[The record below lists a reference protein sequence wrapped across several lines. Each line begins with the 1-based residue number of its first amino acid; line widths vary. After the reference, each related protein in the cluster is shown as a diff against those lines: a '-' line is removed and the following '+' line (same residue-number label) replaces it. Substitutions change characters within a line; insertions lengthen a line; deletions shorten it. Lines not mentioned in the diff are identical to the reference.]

1 MYIHFNAMRSMG
13 KKAVSLIMMLTLGL
27 TNAWGETET
36 KTEGFQT
43 ASTGSY
49 NISTIR
55 NLNTTESDCN
65 IGWEIYYGN
74 IISNASAIN
83 GKSCLIRWYKN
94 EASKFG
100 HARTTTPIKGLTNI
114 TFKAKNTANIISMYV
129 SYSTDGTKWTTW
141 SNGALSS
148 NGNDWTPFTNQVSI
162 FLSTTPY
169 YFSYDI
175 PNSSPNTD
183 YYIRIMLS
191 KTSASSKDEDLII
204 DDVVFT
210 YTKSG
215 EATIA
220 DGETMSI
227 DEPTEMESLT
237 IEAGGTIGGEAEL
250 TVKDLTIK
258 SALGSASGSGD
269 SNGKCAEITN
279 PHITATGDVF
289 FELELTPDAQ
299 ASYGWYAFS
308 VPFEVSATDG
318 VYFQDS
324 KLALE
329 TGYTIMA
336 YHGDIRAQGQYA
348 WKKHSGVLQPGV
360 LYIISVGDTDYK
372 TLRFKKQA
380 EAALYNDVVNGSSQ
394 MTTQEFPSAIHPDHA
409 GWNGLGN
416 PYLGKSHI
424 SSLDLQF
431 LDHEANA
438 FKLRSSD
445 DVKMMMGS
453 AFFYQSDGS
462 AITVTRDDI
471 GSIALAPARA
481 LSAMEQKTYVVRLM
495 NEAGEEEDRLFLR
508 AGEEDSDSYEIGRD
522 VAKMSMG
529 DARCAQIW
537 VPAYGTQLCAAAFP
551 LVNGQATY
559 PLTFRAPA
567 AGRYSIA
574 MQAASEADVFLTH
587 EGKIICNLNESPYE
601 IELAQGTTKGYGL
614 LLQAKMPTGVETI
627 DNSQFTIHNCQKVII
642 DDHVYILRDGRM
654 YDVTGRMK

>member
-13 KKAVSLIMMLTLGL
+13 KKAVSLILMLTLGL

-36 KTEGFQT
+36 KTEGFET

-49 NISTIR
+49 GRTVYK
-55 NLNTTESDCN
+55 NTYQSDCE
-65 IGWEIYYGN
+65 IGWKIFYGN
-74 IISNASAIN
+74 VSTTKAITDS
-83 GKSCLIRWYKN
+83 KSCLVQYYKAGSTN
-94 EASKFG
+94 RGYAQ
-100 HARTTTPIKGLTNI
+100 TTTPLKGLTNVAFNALV
-114 TFKAKNTANIISMYV
+114 TDVNIRMNV
-129 SYSTDGTKWTTW
+129 WYSTDTIKWHLLAT
-141 SNGALSS
+141 GEA
-148 NGNDWTPFTNQVSI
+148 
-162 FLSTTPY
+162 FLSKDYTFN
-169 YFSYDI
+169 FSYDI
-175 PNSSPNTD
+175 PFSSPTTD
-183 YYIRIMLS
+183 YYIKIGIANG
-191 KTSASSKDEDLII
+191 TKDGTYLII

-237 IEAGGTIGGEAEL
+237 IEAGGTIGGEATL

-258 SALGSASGSGD
+258 SALGSVSGSGD
-269 SNGKCAEITN
+269 SNGKSCEITN

-324 KLALE
+324 QLALE

-380 EAALYNDVVNGSSQ
+380 EAALYNDVVNASSQ
-394 MTTQEFPSAIHPDHA
+394 MTTQEFPSTNPDHA

-424 SSLDLQF
+424 NSLDLQF

-438 FKLRSSD
+438 FKLRASD
-445 DVKMMMGS
+445 DVKLMMGS
-453 AFFYQSDGS
+453 AFFYQSNGS
-462 AITVTRDDI
+462 TITVTRDNI

-601 IELAQGTTKGYGL
+601 IELAQGTTEGYGL

-642 DDHVYILRDGRM
+642 DGHVYILRDGRM

>member
-27 TNAWGETET
+27 TNAWSETET
-36 KTEGFQT
+36 KTEGFET

-49 NISTIR
+49 GRTVYK
-55 NLNTTESDCN
+55 NTYQSDCE
-65 IGWEIYYGN
+65 IGWKIFYGN
-74 IISNASAIN
+74 VSTTKAITDS
-83 GKSCLIRWYKN
+83 KSCLVQYYYKAGSTN
-94 EASKFG
+94 RG
-100 HARTTTPIKGLTNI
+100 YTQTTTPLKGLTNVAFNALV
-114 TFKAKNTANIISMYV
+114 TDVNIRMNV
-129 SYSTDGTKWTTW
+129 WYSTDTIKWHLLAT
-141 SNGALSS
+141 G
-148 NGNDWTPFTNQVSI
+148 VE
-162 FLSTTPY
+162 FLSKDYTFN
-169 YFSYDI
+169 FSYDI
-175 PNSSPNTD
+175 PFSSPTTD
-183 YYIRIMLS
+183 YYIKIGIANG
-191 KTSASSKDEDLII
+191 TKDGTYLII

-215 EATIA
+215 EAMIA
-220 DGETMSI
+220 DGETMNI

-237 IEAGGTIGGEAEL
+237 IEAGGTIGGEAAL

-289 FELELTPDAQ
+289 LELELTPAEQ

-380 EAALYNDVVNGSSQ
+380 EAALYNDVVNASSQ
-394 MTTQEFPSAIHPDHA
+394 MPTKEFPSTNPDHA

-424 SSLDLQF
+424 GSLDLQF

-438 FKLRSSD
+438 FKLRASD

-453 AFFYQSDGS
+453 AFFYQSNGS
-462 AITVTRDDI
+462 AITVTRDNI

-601 IELAQGTTKGYGL
+601 IELAQGTTEGYGL

-642 DDHVYILRDGRM
+642 DGHVYILRDGRM

>member
-1 MYIHFNAMRSMG
+1 MYIYFNAMRSMG

-27 TNAWGETET
+27 TNAWSETET
-36 KTEGFQT
+36 KTEGFET

-49 NISTIR
+49 DAKSISSDK
-55 NLNTTESDCN
+55 SDCGIEWMLDKCHITSTN
-65 IGWEIYYGN
+65 
-74 IISNASAIN
+74 AIN
-83 GKSCLIRWYKN
+83 GKSCIIRWSSTQPNDIGY
-94 EASKFG
+94 
-100 HARTTTPIKGLTNI
+100 ARTTTPIKGLTNI
-114 TFKAKNTANIISMYV
+114 TFKAKNTSSIIYMYV
-129 SYSTDGTKWTTW
+129 YYSTDGTKWTMW

-148 NGNDWTPFTNQVSI
+148 NGNEWIPFTNVERRS
-162 FLSTTPY
+162 LSTNPY

-183 YYIRIMLS
+183 YYIRIMVVNDGPIS
-191 KTSASSKDEDLII
+191 GNADLII

-220 DGETMSI
+220 DGETMNI

-279 PHITATGDVF
+279 PHITTTGDVF
-289 FELELTPDAQ
+289 FELELTPAEQ

-324 KLALE
+324 KLTLE

-394 MTTQEFPSAIHPDHA
+394 MTTQEFPSAIHSDHA

-438 FKLRSSD
+438 FKLRASD

-614 LLQAKMPTGVETI
+614 LLQAKMPTGMETI

-642 DDHVYILRDGRM
+642 DGHVYILRDGRM
-654 YDVTGRMK
+654 YDVTGR

>member
-1 MYIHFNAMRSMG
+1 M
-13 KKAVSLIMMLTLGL
+13 
-27 TNAWGETET
+27 
-36 KTEGFQT
+36 
-43 ASTGSY
+43 
-49 NISTIR
+49 
-55 NLNTTESDCN
+55 
-65 IGWEIYYGN
+65 
-74 IISNASAIN
+74 
-83 GKSCLIRWYKN
+83 
-94 EASKFG
+94 
-100 HARTTTPIKGLTNI
+100 
-114 TFKAKNTANIISMYV
+114 
-129 SYSTDGTKWTTW
+129 
-141 SNGALSS
+141 
-148 NGNDWTPFTNQVSI
+148 
-162 FLSTTPY
+162 
-169 YFSYDI
+169 
-175 PNSSPNTD
+175 
-183 YYIRIMLS
+183 
-191 KTSASSKDEDLII
+191 
-204 DDVVFT
+204 
-210 YTKSG
+210 
-215 EATIA
+215 
-220 DGETMSI
+220 
-227 DEPTEMESLT
+227 
-237 IEAGGTIGGEAEL
+237 
-250 TVKDLTIK
+250 
-258 SALGSASGSGD
+258 
-269 SNGKCAEITN
+269 
-279 PHITATGDVF
+279 
-289 FELELTPDAQ
+289 
-299 ASYGWYAFS
+299 
-308 VPFEVSATDG
+308 SATDG

-324 KLALE
+324 KLTLE

-394 MTTQEFPSAIHPDHA
+394 MTTQEFPSAIHSDHA

-614 LLQAKMPTGVETI
+614 LLQAKMPTGVDEVQSDKVQCT
-627 DNSQFTIHNCQKVII
+627 KVII
-642 DDHVYILRDGRM
+642 DGHVYILRDGRM
-654 YDVTGRMK
+654 YDLTGRMK

>member
-36 KTEGFQT
+36 KTEGFET

-49 NISTIR
+49 YGSTRIIST
-55 NLNTTESDCN
+55 NQSDCG
-65 IGWEIYYGN
+65 IGWKVFYGN
-74 IISNASAIN
+74 VSTTKAITDS
-83 GKSCLIRWYKN
+83 KSCLMQYYK
-94 EASKFG
+94 ASSTNRG
-100 HARTTTPIKGLTNI
+100 YAQTTTPLKGLTNVAFNALV
-114 TFKAKNTANIISMYV
+114 TDVNIRMNV
-129 SYSTDGTKWTTW
+129 WYSTDTIKWHLLAT
-141 SNGALSS
+141 G
-148 NGNDWTPFTNQVSI
+148 VE
-162 FLSTTPY
+162 FLSKDYTFN
-169 YFSYDI
+169 FSYDI
-175 PNSSPNTD
+175 PSSSPTTD
-183 YYIRIMLS
+183 YYIKIGIS
-191 KTSASSKDEDLII
+191 YGTTHGTYLII

-220 DGETMSI
+220 DGETMKI
-227 DEPTEMESLT
+227 DEHTEMESLT
-237 IEAGGTIGGEAEL
+237 IEAGGTIGGEAAL

-258 SALGSASGSGD
+258 SALGSVSGSGD

-279 PHITATGDVF
+279 PHITTTGDVF
-289 FELELTPDAQ
+289 FELELTPAEQ

-324 KLALE
+324 QLALE

-380 EAALYNDVVNGSSQ
+380 EAALYNDVVNASSQ
-394 MTTQEFPSAIHPDHA
+394 MTTQEFPSTNSDHA

-424 SSLDLQF
+424 GSLDLQF

-438 FKLRSSD
+438 FKLRASD
-445 DVKMMMGS
+445 DVKLMMGS
-453 AFFYQSDGS
+453 AFFYQSNGS
-462 AITVTRDDI
+462 AITVTRDNI
-471 GSIALAPARA
+471 GSIALAPARV

-574 MQAASEADVFLTH
+574 MQVASEADVFLTH

-601 IELAQGTTKGYGL
+601 IELAQGTTEGYGL

-642 DDHVYILRDGRM
+642 DGHVYILRDGQM

>member
-36 KTEGFQT
+36 KTERFET

-49 NISTIR
+49 DAKSISSDK
-55 NLNTTESDCN
+55 SDCGIEWMLDKCHITSTN
-65 IGWEIYYGN
+65 
-74 IISNASAIN
+74 AIN
-83 GKSCLIRWYKN
+83 GKSCIIRWSSTQSNDIGY
-94 EASKFG
+94 
-100 HARTTTPIKGLTNI
+100 ARTTTPIKGLTNI
-114 TFKAKNTANIISMYV
+114 TFKAKNTSSIIYMNV
-129 SYSTDGTKWTTW
+129 SYSTNGTIWTTW
-141 SNGALSS
+141 SDGALSS
-148 NGNDWTPFTNQVSI
+148 NGNDWIPFTNEVNKMM
-162 FLSTTPY
+162 TTAPN

-183 YYIRIMLS
+183 YYIRIKLS
-191 KTSASSKDEDLII
+191 KGGNISGNADLII

-220 DGETMSI
+220 DGETMNI
-227 DEPTEMESLT
+227 DEHTEMESLT

-258 SALGSASGSGD
+258 SALGSVLGSGD

-289 FELELTPDAQ
+289 FELELTPAEQ

-324 KLALE
+324 QLALE
-329 TGYTIMA
+329 TGYTIMV

-424 SSLDLQF
+424 SSLYLQF

-462 AITVTRDDI
+462 AITVTRDNI

-522 VAKMSMG
+522 VAKMSIG
-529 DARCAQIW
+529 DARCAQLW

-601 IELAQGTTKGYGL
+601 IELAQGTTEGYGL
-614 LLQAKMPTGVETI
+614 LLQAKMPTGVDEVQSDKVQCT
-627 DNSQFTIHNCQKVII
+627 KVII
-642 DDHVYILRDGRM
+642 DGHVYILRDGRM

>member
-13 KKAVSLIMMLTLGL
+13 RKAVSLILMLTLGL
-27 TNAWGETET
+27 TNAWSETET
-36 KTEGFQT
+36 KTEGFET

-49 NISTIR
+49 GRTVYK
-55 NLNTTESDCN
+55 NTYQSDCE
-65 IGWEIYYGN
+65 IGWKIFYGN
-74 IISNASAIN
+74 VSTTKAITDS
-83 GKSCLIRWYKN
+83 KSCLVQYYYKAGSTN
-94 EASKFG
+94 RG
-100 HARTTTPIKGLTNI
+100 YTQTTTPLKGLTNVAFNALV
-114 TFKAKNTANIISMYV
+114 TDVNIRMNV
-129 SYSTDGTKWTTW
+129 WYSTDTIKWHLLAT
-141 SNGALSS
+141 G
-148 NGNDWTPFTNQVSI
+148 VE
-162 FLSTTPY
+162 FLSKDYTFN
-169 YFSYDI
+169 FSYDI
-175 PNSSPNTD
+175 PFSSPTTD
-183 YYIRIMLS
+183 YYIKIGIANG
-191 KTSASSKDEDLII
+191 TKDGTYLII

-215 EATIA
+215 EAMIA
-220 DGETMSI
+220 DGETMNI

-237 IEAGGTIGGEAEL
+237 IEAGGTIGGEAAL

-258 SALGSASGSGD
+258 SALGSVSGSGY
-269 SNGKCAEITN
+269 SNGKSCEITN
-279 PHITATGDVF
+279 PHITTTGDVF
-289 FELELTPDAQ
+289 FELELTPAEQ

-360 LYIISVGDTDYK
+360 LYIISVGDTEYK

-438 FKLRSSD
+438 FKLRASD

-453 AFFYQSDGS
+453 AFFYQSNGS

-574 MQAASEADVFLTH
+574 MQVASEADVFLTH

-601 IELAQGTTKGYGL
+601 IELAQGTTEGYGL

-627 DNSQFTIHNCQKVII
+627 DNSQFTLHNCQKVII
-642 DDHVYILRDGRM
+642 DGHVYILRDGRM

>member
-36 KTEGFQT
+36 KTERFET

-49 NISTIR
+49 YGSTRIIST
-55 NLNTTESDCN
+55 NQSDCG
-65 IGWEIYYGN
+65 IGWKVFYGN
-74 IISNASAIN
+74 VSTTKAITDS
-83 GKSCLIRWYKN
+83 KSCLVQYYKAGSTN
-94 EASKFG
+94 RGYAQ
-100 HARTTTPIKGLTNI
+100 TTTPLKGLTNVAFNALV
-114 TFKAKNTANIISMYV
+114 TDVNIRMNV
-129 SYSTDGTKWTTW
+129 WYSTDTIKWHLLAT
-141 SNGALSS
+141 G
-148 NGNDWTPFTNQVSI
+148 VE
-162 FLSTTPY
+162 FLSKDYTFN
-169 YFSYDI
+169 FSYDI
-175 PNSSPNTD
+175 PFSSPTTD
-183 YYIRIMLS
+183 YYIKIGIANG
-191 KTSASSKDEDLII
+191 TKDGTYLII

-237 IEAGGTIGGEAEL
+237 IEAGGTIGGEATL

-258 SALGSASGSGD
+258 SALGSVSGSGD

-279 PHITATGDVF
+279 PHITTTGDVF
-289 FELELTPDAQ
+289 FELELTPAEQ

-324 KLALE
+324 QLALE

-394 MTTQEFPSAIHPDHA
+394 MTTQEFPSTNPDHA

-424 SSLDLQF
+424 GSLDLQF

-438 FKLRSSD
+438 FKLRASD
-445 DVKMMMGS
+445 DVKLMLGS

-462 AITVTRDDI
+462 AITITRDDI

-567 AGRYSIA
+567 AGRYLIA

-601 IELAQGTTKGYGL
+601 IELAQGTTEGYGL
-614 LLQAKMPTGVETI
+614 LLQAKMPTGVDEVQSDKVQCT
-627 DNSQFTIHNCQKVII
+627 KVII
-642 DDHVYILRDGRM
+642 DGHVYILRDGRM

>member
-49 NISTIR
+49 YGSTRIIST
-55 NLNTTESDCN
+55 NQSDCG
-65 IGWEIYYGN
+65 IGWKVFYGN
-74 IISNASAIN
+74 VSTTKAITDS
-83 GKSCLIRWYKN
+83 KSCLVQYYK
-94 EASKFG
+94 ASSTNRG
-100 HARTTTPIKGLTNI
+100 YAQTTTPLKGLTNVA
-114 TFKAKNTANIISMYV
+114 FKALVTDVNIRMNV
-129 SYSTDGTKWTTW
+129 WYSTDTIQWNTLATG
-141 SNGALSS
+141 
-148 NGNDWTPFTNQVSI
+148 VE
-162 FLSTTPY
+162 FLLKDYTFN
-169 YFSYDI
+169 FSYDI
-175 PNSSPNTD
+175 PSSSPTTD
-183 YYIRIMLS
+183 YFIKIGISYG
-191 KTSASSKDEDLII
+191 KTDGTYLII

-210 YTKSG
+210 YTKSK
-215 EATIA
+215 EETEEETTIA
-220 DGETMSI
+220 DGETMNI

-324 KLALE
+324 QLALE

-394 MTTQEFPSAIHPDHA
+394 MTTQEFPSAIHSDHA

-424 SSLDLQF
+424 SSLYLQF

-438 FKLRSSD
+438 FKLRASD

-522 VAKMSMG
+522 VAKMSIG
-529 DARCAQIW
+529 DARCAQLW

-601 IELAQGTTKGYGL
+601 IELAQGTTEGYGL
-614 LLQAKMPTGVETI
+614 LLQAKMPTGVEEPTS
-627 DNSQFTIHNCQKVII
+627 DSSLKGRATKVII
-642 DDHVYILRDGRM
+642 DGHVYILRDGRM
-654 YDVTGRMK
+654 YDVTGRME

>member
-13 KKAVSLIMMLTLGL
+13 KKAVSLILMLTLGL

-36 KTEGFQT
+36 KTEGFEI

-49 NISTIR
+49 GRTVYK
-55 NLNTTESDCN
+55 NTYQSDCE
-65 IGWEIYYGN
+65 IGWKIFYGN
-74 IISNASAIN
+74 VSTTKAITDS
-83 GKSCLIRWYKN
+83 KSCLMQYYK
-94 EASKFG
+94 ASSTNRG
-100 HARTTTPIKGLTNI
+100 YAQTTTPLKGLTNVA
-114 TFKAKNTANIISMYV
+114 FKALVTDVNIQMYV
-129 SYSTDGTKWTTW
+129 WYSTDTIKWYTLAT
-141 SNGALSS
+141 GEE
-148 NGNDWTPFTNQVSI
+148 F
-162 FLSTTPY
+162 FLKDSTFK
-169 YFSYDI
+169 FSYDI
-175 PNSSPNTD
+175 PSSSPTTD
-183 YYIRIMLS
+183 YFIKIGIRYG
-191 KTSASSKDEDLII
+191 TTHGTYLII

-237 IEAGGTIGGEAEL
+237 IEAGGTIGGEAAL

-258 SALGSASGSGD
+258 SALGSVSGSGY
-269 SNGKCAEITN
+269 SNGKSCEITN
-279 PHITATGDVF
+279 PHITTTGDVF
-289 FELELTPDAQ
+289 FELELTPAEQ

-324 KLALE
+324 QLALE

-380 EAALYNDVVNGSSQ
+380 EAALYNDVVNASSQ
-394 MTTQEFPSAIHPDHA
+394 MTTQEFPSTNPDHA

-424 SSLDLQF
+424 GSLDLQF

-438 FKLRSSD
+438 FKLRASD
-445 DVKMMMGS
+445 DVKLMMGS
-453 AFFYQSDGS
+453 AFFYQSNGS
-462 AITVTRDDI
+462 AITVTRDNI

-522 VAKMSMG
+522 VAKMSIG
-529 DARCAQIW
+529 DARCAQLW

-587 EGKIICNLNESPYE
+587 EGKIICNLSESAYT
-601 IELAQGTTKGYGL
+601 IELAQGTTEGYGL

-627 DNSQFTIHNCQKVII
+627 DNSQFTMHNCQKVII
-642 DDHVYILRDGRM
+642 DGHVYILRNGQM
-654 YDVTGRMK
+654 YDVTGRIK

>member
-36 KTEGFQT
+36 KTEGFET

-49 NISTIR
+49 NRTVYK
-55 NLNTTESDCN
+55 NTNQSDCE
-65 IGWEIYYGN
+65 IGWKIFYGN
-74 IISNASAIN
+74 VSTTNAITDS
-83 GKSCLIRWYKN
+83 KSCLVQYYK
-94 EASKFG
+94 ASSTNKG
-100 HARTTTPIKGLTNI
+100 YAQTTTPIKGLTNVS
-114 TFKAKNTANIISMYV
+114 FKAKITDINIQMSV
-129 SYSTDGTKWTTW
+129 SYSTDTIRWHVIPTDET
-141 SNGALSS
+141 
-148 NGNDWTPFTNQVSI
+148 
-162 FLSTTPY
+162 FLLKDYTHN
-169 YFSYDI
+169 FSYDI
-175 PNSSPNTD
+175 PSSSPTTD
-183 YYIRIMLS
+183 YYIKIS
-191 KTSASSKDEDLII
+191 IVNGTTHGTYLII

-215 EATIA
+215 EPEETGEEATIA
-220 DGETMSI
+220 DGEMMSI
-227 DEPTEMESLT
+227 DEPQEMEKLT
-237 IEAGGTIGGEAEL
+237 IEAGGTIGGEAAL

-258 SALGSASGSGD
+258 SALGTVSGGGNN
-269 SNGKCAEITN
+269 NGKCAEITN

-289 FELELTPDAQ
+289 FELELTPAEQ

-318 VYFQDS
+318 VYFHDS
-324 KLALE
+324 QLALE

-380 EAALYNDVVNGSSQ
+380 EAALYNDVINGSNQ
-394 MTTQEFPSAIHPDHA
+394 MITEAFPSTNPDHA

-438 FKLRSSD
+438 FKLRASD

-453 AFFYQSDGS
+453 AFFYQSNGS
-462 AITVTRDDI
+462 AITITRDDI

-481 LSAMEQKTYVVRLM
+481 SEEQKTYVVRLM
-495 NEAGEEEDRLFLR
+495 NETGEEEDRLFLR
-508 AGEEDSDSYEIGRD
+508 SGEEGKETYAIGRD
-522 VAKMSMG
+522 VAKMSIG
-529 DARCAQIW
+529 DAKCAQMW
-537 VPAYGTQLCAAAFP
+537 VKAYGTQLCAAAFP
-551 LVNGQATY
+551 MENGQASY
-559 PLTFRAPA
+559 PLTLYAPA
-567 AGRYSIA
+567 AGSYSIA
-574 MQAASEADVFLTH
+574 MQEASDTDVFLTKD
-587 EGKIICNLNESPYE
+587 GSLLWNLSESAYT
-601 IELAQGTTKGYGL
+601 IELAQGTTEGYGL

-642 DDHVYILRDGRM
+642 DEHVYILRDGRM
-654 YDVTGRMK
+654 YDVMGRVK

>member
-36 KTEGFQT
+36 KTERFET

-49 NISTIR
+49 DAKSISSDK
-55 NLNTTESDCN
+55 SDCGIEWKLDKCHITSTN
-65 IGWEIYYGN
+65 
-74 IISNASAIN
+74 AIN
-83 GKSCLIRWYKN
+83 GKSCLIRWYKDDDN
-94 EASKFG
+94 TFG
-100 HARTTTPIKGLTNI
+100 YAKTTIPIKGLTNI
-114 TFKAKNTANIISMYV
+114 TFKAKNTSSIIYMNV
-129 SYSTDGTKWTTW
+129 SYSTNGKIWTMWKDG
-141 SNGALSS
+141 AFSS
-148 NGNDWTPFTNQVSI
+148 NGNKWTSFMNEERRS
-162 FLSTTPY
+162 LSTNPY

-191 KTSASSKDEDLII
+191 KDGNISGNADLII

-210 YTKSG
+210 YTKSEEPEETG
-215 EATIA
+215 EEATIA
-220 DGETMSI
+220 DRETMNI

-237 IEAGGTIGGEAEL
+237 IEAGGTIGGEAAL

-289 FELELTPDAQ
+289 LELELTPAEQ

-324 KLALE
+324 QLALE

-394 MTTQEFPSAIHPDHA
+394 MTTQEFPSAIHSDHA

-438 FKLRSSD
+438 FKLRASD

-462 AITVTRDDI
+462 AITVTRDNI
-471 GSIALAPARA
+471 GSIALVPARA

-601 IELAQGTTKGYGL
+601 IELAQGTTEGYGL
-614 LLQAKMPTGVETI
+614 LLQAKMPTGVDEVQSDKVQCT
-627 DNSQFTIHNCQKVII
+627 KVII
-642 DDHVYILRDGRM
+642 DGHVYILRDGRM